1 MRILFKDLDG
11 SELRVQKLETM
22 LVLKLQF
29 VFFFNIFSC
38 MFQIYDIYMIIL
50 DSEDLWL
57 YISMNEIQFVKIFNS
72 IYHLHENL
80 LKT

>member
-1 MRILFKDLDG
+1 MRILFEDLDG

-29 VFFFNIFSC
+29 VFFFNILSC

-57 YISMNEIQFVKIFNS
+57 YISMNEIQFV
-72 IYHLHENL
+72 
-80 LKT
+80 

>member
-1 MRILFKDLDG
+1 MRILFEDLDG

-57 YISMNEIQFVKIFNS
+57 YISMNEIQFV
-72 IYHLHENL
+72 
-80 LKT
+80 

>member
-1 MRILFKDLDG
+1 MRILFEDLDG

-29 VFFFNIFSC
+29 VLFFNIFSC

-50 DSEDLWL
+50 DSEV
-57 YISMNEIQFVKIFNS
+57 IVVRGGE
-72 IYHLHENL
+72 
-80 LKT
+80 